1 MLILKDF
8 QIDRLRE
15 RLLKHKDNNPNA
27 CVINIT
33 LTFRDEDRKRLKE
46 EDNGFLRA
54 YNRFMLK
61 LAKANK
67 CHCWGWFAME
77 SLSFS
82 MKTNQLVGEHCHILC
97 ACVFDSIAPMFDQ
110 IIVKDLWPFAN
121 EKETVV
127 QFWDGK
133 TDLLDYNYGLR
144 RDHFHNTVPTRVYHP
159 RRKKCRDGDC
169 EICNSFPTPE
179 QILNI

>member
-1 MLILKDF
+1 MLILNKL
-8 QIDRLRE
+8 QINRLRNV
-15 RLLKHKDNNPNA
+15 LLEHHELNSNA

-33 LTFRDEDRKRLKE
+33 LTFRSEDRKRLKE

-67 CHCWGWFAME
+67 CHCFGWFAME

-82 MKTNQLVGEHCHILC
+82 MKTNELVGEHCHILC

-110 IIVKDLWPFAN
+110 IIVKDLWPFSN

-127 QFWDGK
+127 QFWDGRK
-133 TDLLDYNYGLR
+133 DLLDYNYGLQT
-144 RDHFHNTVPTRVYHP
+144 DHAHNVVPTQVYHP
-159 RRKKCRDGDC
+159 RKAKCRNGDC
-169 EICNSFPTPE
+169 EICNSFPTPDE
-179 QILNI
+179 ILNI